1 MNARV
6 FMPGDPVVYCKV
18 KYSSCPGPRAHDI
31 GPAPKGE
38 TYAYLVD
45 KYWVVVRMVG
55 DAQVLLRTRRGKEH
69 TVDADSPSLRHATWW
84 EKLFYRHRFPQLSDR
99 PDGGQWRSRSRYADD
114 RRGDRR
120 GHVDAGADRNSGP
133 HP

>member
-1 MNARV
+1 MIKTQCFSGGAGEMNTRAFV
-6 FMPGDPVVYCKV
+6 PGEPVVYCKV
-18 KYSSCPGPRAHDI
+18 KYSNCPGPRAHDI

-69 TVDADSPSLRHATWW
+69 MVEVACPSLRRATWW
-84 EKLFYRHRFPQLSDR
+84 EKLFYRHRFPQL
-99 PDGGQWRSRSRYADD
+99 DGQSPSTELR
-114 RRGDRR
+114 
-120 GHVDAGADRNSGP
+120 AG
-133 HP
+133 

>member
-6 FMPGDPVVYCKV
+6 FVPGEPVVYCKV
-18 KYSSCPGPRAHDI
+18 KYSNCPGPRAHDI

-55 DAQVLLRTRRGKEH
+55 EAQVLLRTRRGKEH
-69 TVDADSPSLRHATWW
+69 TVDADCPSLRRATWW
-84 EKLFYRHRFPQLSDR
+84 EKLFYRHRFPQLNDHREGEQAS
-99 PDGGQWRSRSRYADD
+99 PSE
-114 RRGDRR
+114 RR
-120 GHVDAGADRNSGP
+120 AG
-133 HP
+133 